1 MKNILFYI
9 SGHGFGHSTRMAE
22 VINKLFSLDSE
33 ISFYIRTNAPRW
45 LFKRNP
51 YPEVNYSYLVC
62 DIGTFQKDSL
72 FLDRLKT
79 LERNADFI
87 TKKKGFIPGEVEFIK
102 RNDISLVI
110 GDIPCLAFEVADKA
124 GVRSIAISNFS
135 WDWIYSPYVE
145 EYPQYQYLLEEIKE
159 SYSKA
164 DKLLRLPFSPDMS
177 TFRLK
182 EDIPL
187 IARKSKNPK
196 KEILKRLRIS
206 ESEKRK
212 IILFSFGGFDYPPN
226 FFAKAR
232 HLKDCL
238 FLSPGKIDEDSQLNL
253 VALPERPS
261 ISHQDL
267 VKVSDL
273 VLTKLGYG
281 IVSECIANRT
291 PIMYTSRDSPEHNL
305 LAEGVKKYA
314 HSYFIPLEDLLKGN
328 WKVHL
333 DSFFRT
339 EYDWPEIRLDGAEV
353 ASKKILNEL

>member
-1 MKNILFYI
+1 
-9 SGHGFGHSTRMAE
+9 
-22 VINKLFSLDSE
+22 
-33 ISFYIRTNAPRW
+33 
-45 LFKRNP
+45 
-51 YPEVNYSYLVC
+51 
-62 DIGTFQKDSL
+62 
-72 FLDRLKT
+72 
-79 LERNADFI
+79 
-87 TKKKGFIPGEVEFIK
+87 
-102 RNDISLVI
+102 
-110 GDIPCLAFEVADKA
+110 
-124 GVRSIAISNFS
+124 
-135 WDWIYSPYVE
+135 
-145 EYPQYQYLLEEIKE
+145 
-159 SYSKA
+159 
-164 DKLLRLPFSPDMS
+164 MS

-187 IARKSKNPK
+187 IAQKSKNPK

-206 ESEKRK
+206 ESENRK
-212 IILFSFGGFDYPPN
+212 IILLSFGGFDYPPG
-226 FFAKAR
+226 FFAGVEY
-232 HLKDCL
+232 LKDYL
-238 FLSPGKIDEDSQLNL
+238 FLSPGKIDEASQLNF

-305 LAEGVKKYA
+305 LAEGIKKYA

-353 ASKKILNEL
+353 ASRKILNEL